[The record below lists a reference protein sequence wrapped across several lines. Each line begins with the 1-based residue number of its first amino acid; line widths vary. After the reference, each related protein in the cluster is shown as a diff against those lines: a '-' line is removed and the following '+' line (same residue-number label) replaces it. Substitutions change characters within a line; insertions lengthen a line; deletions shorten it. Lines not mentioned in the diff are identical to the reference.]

1 MQTFPQKVDAGATG
15 TPGLRF
21 VARQPIFD
29 RSERVYGYE
38 LLFRDGV
45 ENCFRCPDHEA
56 AARSTLDSSLLLG
69 LDVLCRGR
77 VAFINCTQQVLLEDY
92 ITLFPPQLTVVEVL
106 ETVPPDDAMRRACER
121 LRRAG
126 YLIALDDFA
135 FHDAREPLVSV
146 ADLIKVDLRATPLEQ
161 CEQMVKTYSLRGL
174 RMLAEKVE
182 TRPEFLAA
190 LAMGFDYFQGYF
202 FHQPVVVKARQI
214 PALQLH
220 YLQMLR
226 EVSRPTLDLPA
237 IERLIKSEAAACYRL
252 LRYLNSA
259 AFFFAGEIRSVRHG
273 LAVLGEREIRR
284 WVSLVAAVGAGQQ
297 KSGELV
303 TVALTRARFCELLS
317 PRLRF
322 VSSDL
327 FLMGLLSLMDALL
340 EMSMDEVL
348 DLVPVSRE
356 IKTALRGEPGSLVG
370 LRDLMLAQESGDWQ
384 RTNHLASQLGL
395 THEEVFAAFWQAL
408 QWAQEASHG

>member
-1 MQTFPQKVDAGATG
+1 
-15 TPGLRF
+15 
-21 VARQPIFD
+21 
-29 RSERVYGYE
+29 
-38 LLFRDGV
+38 
-45 ENCFRCPDHEA
+45 
-56 AARSTLDSSLLLG
+56 
-69 LDVLCRGR
+69 

-161 CEQMVKTYSLRGL
+161 CEQMVKTFSLRGL